1 MNNINKY
8 FKTQRI
14 INKYLNSMFRL
25 LTYSFGSNELNKKSN
40 MNNNNNDILKKG
52 AKVNSKKV
60 KIINQSN
67 KVNTDEKKLNNPKND
82 IENNAIKKKMNNSN
96 NLNKYLMDMIKTN
109 KKPLTMSEY
118 INECLF
124 NQQYGYYSTKDEI
137 FIKDFITSPEI
148 SPLFGETIAVFIIKQ
163 IESFLYPEK
172 LDIVEI
178 GPGRGLL
185 SADIIKSLLR
195 YNNRNYYSYILIEK
209 SEKLKQKQMSHIFNS
224 FIKPGNNQ
232 KYEVEKC
239 IIKSKTYSFY
249 NNNLPYDI
257 ETIEIKL
264 NGEIKCRFIWLETLE
279 DLNTIENA
287 YVSKSNSSQESNS
300 NFNLNAK
307 ANSKLK

>member
-1 MNNINKY
+1 
-8 FKTQRI
+8 
-14 INKYLNSMFRL
+14 MFRL
-25 LTYSFGSNELNKKSN
+25 FKYSFGSNEVNKKTN
-40 MNNNNNDILKKG
+40 INNNNNDVLKKG
-52 AKVNSKKV
+52 AKINNKNV
-60 KIINQSN
+60 KIISQSN
-67 KVNTDEKKLNNPKND
+67 KGNNDKTINNPNND
-82 IENNAIKKKMNNSN
+82 IENKFIKKKMNNSN
-96 NLNKYLMDMIKTN
+96 NLNKYLIDMIKNN

-163 IESFLYPEK
+163 IESFVYPEK

-249 NNNLPYDI
+249 NNILPYDI
-257 ETIEIKL
+257 DTIEIKL

-287 YVSKSNSSQESNS
+287 YVSNSSKDSNS
-300 NFNLNAK
+300 NATFNAK